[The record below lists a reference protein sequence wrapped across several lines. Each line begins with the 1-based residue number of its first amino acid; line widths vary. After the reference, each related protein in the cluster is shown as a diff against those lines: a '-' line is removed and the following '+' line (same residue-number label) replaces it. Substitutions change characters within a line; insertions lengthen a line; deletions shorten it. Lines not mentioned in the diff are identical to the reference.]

1 MAQMPMSNGVR
12 SHMRWIAL
20 GTSSII
26 LLGST
31 VMTGAAVAQSTTS
44 TESDGDVAAAESTAQ
59 PDENAPRFACQMYNG
74 QHTVMYMPESQPG
87 EAYPWATPTAM
98 GGGWT
103 EETRCAEIARRL
115 EDYRPDGLVELQNS
129 VENGYDIVCVTSE
142 DNPTCRIVF
151 TVPPGQNPEQT
162 RDRVFDNIAS
172 ANSGE
177 VTQSVYTFQD
187 RNQGGDILNQIGEAL
202 NINLPGLGG
211 LGSQSAGYSGNGIY
225 LKPFLDASDRGTGE
239 FLQDGRPSGGRQLNP
254 DSFR

>member
-1 MAQMPMSNGVR
+1 MAQMPQSNGVR
-12 SHMRWIAL
+12 SHIRWIAL
-20 GTSSII
+20 GTSSALI
-26 LLGST
+26 LGST
-31 VMTGAAVAQSTTS
+31 ALMAGSVAAQSS
-44 TESDGDVAAAESTAQ
+44 QTEAEDDVAAAETTTDSE
-59 PDENAPRFACQMYNG
+59 DSPRFACQMVNG

-87 EAYPWATPTAM
+87 EAYAWATPTEL

-103 EETRCAEIARRL
+103 EERRCGEIARRL
-115 EDYRPDGLVELQNS
+115 EEYRPDGLVELQNS

-142 DNPTCRIVF
+142 DNPACRIVF
-151 TVPPGQNPEQT
+151 TVPPGQDPVQT

-187 RNQGGDILNQIGEAL
+187 ANQGGDILNQIGEAL
-202 NINLPGLGG
+202 DINLPGMGSLGNT
-211 LGSQSAGYSGNGIY
+211 SGYSGDGIY

-239 FLQDGRPSGGRQLNP
+239 FLQEGRSSGGRQLNP

>member
-1 MAQMPMSNGVR
+1 MAQMPKSDGVR
-12 SHMRWIAL
+12 SQMRWVAL
-20 GTSSII
+20 GTSSI
-26 LLGST
+26 LMLGST
-31 VMTGAAVAQSTTS
+31 ALMAGTAVAQSTQS
-44 TESDGDVAAAESTAQ
+44 EAEEDVAAAESSA
-59 PDENAPRFACQMYNG
+59 DEDSPRFACQMING

-87 EAYPWATPTAM
+87 EAYAWATPTAM

-103 EETRCAEIARRL
+103 EDARCAEIARRL
-115 EDYRPDGLVELQNS
+115 EEYRPDGLVELQNS

-142 DNPTCRIVF
+142 DNPACRIVF
-151 TVPPGQNPEQT
+151 TVPPGQDPVQT

-187 RNQGGDILNQIGEAL
+187 SNQGGDILNQIGEAL
-202 NINLPGLGG
+202 DINLPGIDG
-211 LGSQSAGYSGNGIY
+211 LGNTSGYSGDGIY

-239 FLQDGRPSGGRQLNP
+239 FLNESRSRPAGRQLNP